1 MGPLVRW
8 EPITSTAARLRQE
21 MDRLIEDF
29 FGEFPAERVLP
40 ERMRVPSV
48 DVVDRP
54 NDILVRAEMPGMTK
68 ESIRVDATSESLTL
82 CGEMKEEKE
91 EKEERGEQ
99 FYRRE
104 RRMGMYQRVI
114 PLPVQ
119 IKPNEVKARYK
130 DGILEVTLPKT
141 EESKTKQSVKVSIE

>member
-1 MGPLVRW
+1 
-8 EPITSTAARLRQE
+8 

-68 ESIRVDATSESLTL
+68 ESIRVDATPESLTL
-82 CGEMKEEKE
+82 CGEMKE

-119 IKPNEVKARYK
+119 IKPSEVKARYK

-141 EESKTKQSVKVSIE
+141 EEAKTQQPVKVSIE